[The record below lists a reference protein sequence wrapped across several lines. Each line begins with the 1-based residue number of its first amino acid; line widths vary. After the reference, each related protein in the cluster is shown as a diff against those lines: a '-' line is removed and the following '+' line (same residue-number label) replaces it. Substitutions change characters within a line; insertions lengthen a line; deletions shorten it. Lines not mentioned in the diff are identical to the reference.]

1 VVYFYDGG
9 SQVSWLVLTNA
20 SPGATRNYGTNGDLC
35 TLLDW
40 ALPQASWGIEYSSG
54 NARVYRPSI
63 GLRNRL
69 HVNHDSATSG
79 NAGLATVRGCESA
92 SSATTLV
99 DPFPL
104 VAQTANNL
112 STWNI
117 SNSTSTTDRP
127 FRIYLSE
134 TFVFYFSNY
143 SGGADVWDMGFFGD
157 AEGVLSSDVYNT
169 VVSVR
174 NNNAATTSAGLTQTM
189 AASGNAG
196 NNIFWARD
204 ITGATKSSRGILY
217 GSGTTL
223 SNVANTPVARG
234 GYQNRIY
241 REKIGLSDA
250 ASITTTA
257 SVLQLI
263 KRGWLPNAWNP
274 LHTGRG
280 SVSDIDTFT
289 DTAYDATASFRGAT
303 TVSANWIIMEETDTW
318 SPP

>member
-1 VVYFYDGG
+1 M
-9 SQVSWLVLTNA
+9 SWLVLTNA
-20 SPGATRNYGTNGDLC
+20 SSGATRNSGTNGDLT

-54 NARVYRPSI
+54 NARVYRPGS

-79 NAGLATVRGCESA
+79 NAGLATIRGCESA
-92 SSATTLV
+92 SGASTLV

-117 SNSTSTTDRP
+117 SNSASTTDRQ

-143 SGGADVWDMGFFGD
+143 SGASDVWDMGFFGD
-157 AEGVLSSDVYNT
+157 AEGALSSDVYNT
-169 VVSVR
+169 VVNVR
-174 NNNAATTSAGLTQTM
+174 SNNAASTSAGLIQPTSTT
-189 AASGNAG
+189 ANGG
-196 NNIFWARD
+196 NNLFWVRD
-204 ITGATKSSRGILY
+204 VTGATKSSRGIMY
-217 GSGTTL
+217 ASGTTL
-223 SNVANTPVARG
+223 SGVTNTPVARG

-241 REKIGLSDA
+241 REKIGLSDG
-250 ASITTTA
+250 ASTTTTA
-257 SVLQLI
+257 SVLQLL

-274 LHTGRG
+274 IHTGRG

-289 DTAYDATASFRGAT
+289 DTVYDATASFRGAT
-303 TVSANWIIMEETDTW
+303 TSGAPWIIMEETDTW